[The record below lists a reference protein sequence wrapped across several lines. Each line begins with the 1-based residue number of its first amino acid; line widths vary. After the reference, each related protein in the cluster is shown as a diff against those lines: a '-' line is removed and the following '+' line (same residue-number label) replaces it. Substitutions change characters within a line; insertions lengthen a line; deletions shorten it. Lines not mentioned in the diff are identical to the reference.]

1 MGVEVKTNKIM
12 KKQTKNKILKIIR
25 DKAETYTGVRKKL
38 TTKPGQ
44 NKIKVATLN
53 PDNITY
59 KNKLRDIITIMRKK
73 EIQFLGIQET
83 HDTNEKDQIIENYT
97 IYKSAAIEN
106 IGTDGK
112 KKYAT
117 AGVAIIIRNDWVPA
131 IKEIRRYNERHIEI
145 EMQNI
150 VITNTY
156 APDMNK
162 TIDER
167 KNYWDKIKE
176 NIYTPKEKE
185 NKIHIWPTGNNGQI
199 GTTRKNDKNI
209 GKYTYKKISEQGNG
223 KNLKR
228 Y

>member
-12 KKQTKNKILKIIR
+12 KKQTKNEKEKIKAN
-25 DKAETYTGVRKKL
+25 KAETYTGVRKKL

-53 PDNITY
+53 PDNITN

-131 IKEIRRYNERHIEI
+131 IKEIRRYHC
-145 EMQNI
+145 
-150 VITNTY
+150 
-156 APDMNK
+156 
-162 TIDER
+162 
-167 KNYWDKIKE
+167 
-176 NIYTPKEKE
+176 
-185 NKIHIWPTGNNGQI
+185 
-199 GTTRKNDKNI
+199 
-209 GKYTYKKISEQGNG
+209 
-223 KNLKR
+223 
-228 Y
+228 